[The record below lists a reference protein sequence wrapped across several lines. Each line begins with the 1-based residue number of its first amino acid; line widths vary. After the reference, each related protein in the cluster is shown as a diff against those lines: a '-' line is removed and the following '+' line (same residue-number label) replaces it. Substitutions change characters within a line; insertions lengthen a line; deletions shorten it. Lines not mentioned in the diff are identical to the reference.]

1 MVVDYHGPTKL
12 RREFQRDAGG
22 ISQAIATSP
31 AARKCSYTL
40 RPASLWAGLQP
51 ALQPQSNKAAALA
64 QSRLLYGLL
73 NGWKSESLSLDG
85 GFAAGK
91 QVRDMPDQAVAGVA
105 GGVGVGLAP
114 PAVPAPPALPA
125 RSAARRPQIEM
136 PWMGTQGC
144 ARANHTVE
152 CRSAA
157 SLRAVGRGS
166 KTSILLCPPG
176 GKQPRS
182 SLKVAGG
189 LHSHIYAA
197 W

>member
-91 QVRDMPDQAVAGVA
+91 QVRDMPDQAFALRCHRLGFAAARAQTFPLVAAAWRGRSRRSRGRTGTS
-105 GGVGVGLAP
+105 GGSCPACSPSALGRTP
-114 PAVPAPPALPA
+114 PA
-125 RSAARRPQIEM
+125 
-136 PWMGTQGC
+136 
-144 ARANHTVE
+144 N
-152 CRSAA
+152 
-157 SLRAVGRGS
+157 
-166 KTSILLCPPG
+166 
-176 GKQPRS
+176 
-182 SLKVAGG
+182 
-189 LHSHIYAA
+189 
-197 W
+197 